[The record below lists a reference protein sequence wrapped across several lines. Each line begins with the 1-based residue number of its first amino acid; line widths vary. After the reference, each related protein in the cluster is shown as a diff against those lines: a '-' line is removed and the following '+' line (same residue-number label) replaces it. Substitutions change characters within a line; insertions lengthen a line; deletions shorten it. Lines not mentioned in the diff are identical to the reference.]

1 MFLFV
6 LTDAILLKLDLQK
19 RTSVLGNPPNEKL
32 FVYKKWSTYQKIGDV
47 LFFSYIKATI
57 GQCDVEGDLKK
68 SGLTQKYAKS
78 KKSTISFQSG

>member
-32 FVYKKWSTYQKIGDV
+32 FVYKKWPTNQKNIKKSVNEFVLKVGIGELNETRAKKVESLIKIG
-47 LFFSYIKATI
+47 
-57 GQCDVEGDLKK
+57 G
-68 SGLTQKYAKS
+68 
-78 KKSTISFQSG
+78 